1 MTKTLKAPR
10 SLRST
15 KTTTDVQ
22 SMLHDIATV
31 LRLSAMVKH
40 EMLREQ
46 AQVECR
52 PTTLSR
58 STVVHEPMAVLA

>member
-10 SLRST
+10 TFRSN
-15 KTTTDVQ
+15 KTATDVQ

-31 LRLSAMVKH
+31 LRLTEMVKH
-40 EMLREQ
+40 EMLRDQ

-52 PTTLSR
+52 QSTLNRPTAD
-58 STVVHEPMAVLA
+58 EPMAVLA